1 MQKNSNNQS
10 PAIATKQKRK
20 WFATWWGILLI
31 IFVFIPMGFTVF
43 TMTLAIET
51 TNQNYEQN
59 NTPEKVAEQTKQ
71 DSEKQTADRQHVI
84 DTYAPVYCANQQ
96 KILVNEPALLAQ
108 GWPNADGKH
117 GVTNEECIVIITK
130 LYDYLDGY
138 AQRGDRIEQIANRK
152 MWVGMERLELIYSQ
166 GSPQDVNRTTTA
178 SGTREQWVYGSPI
191 NGTGGYAYLDGDVV
205 TSIQN

>member
-1 MQKNSNNQS
+1 MQKNSDNQS
-10 PAIATKQKRK
+10 PAIATKPKRK

-31 IFVFIPMGFTVF
+31 IFVFIPIGFTAFAV
-43 TMTLAIET
+43 TLVIGA

-71 DSEKQTADRQHVI
+71 NAEKQAADRQRVI
-84 DTYAPVYCANQQ
+84 DTYTPVYCANQQ
-96 KILVNEPALLAQ
+96 KIVVNEPALLAQ

-117 GVTNEECIVIITK
+117 GVTNEECVTIVTK

-138 AQRGDRIEQIANRK
+138 AQRGDRIERIANRK
-152 MWVGMERLELIYSQ
+152 MWVGMERIELVYSQ
-166 GSPQDVNRTTTA
+166 GSPRDVNRTTTA

-191 NGTGGYAYLDGDVV
+191 NGTGGYAYLEGDIV
-205 TSIQN
+205 TIIQN

>member
-1 MQKNSNNQS
+1 MQKSSNNQS
-10 PAIATKQKRK
+10 PAAATKSKRK

-31 IFVFIPMGFTVF
+31 IFVFIPIGFTAF
-43 TMTLAIET
+43 TMTLAIGT

-59 NTPEKVAEQTKQ
+59 NTPEKVAEQIRQ
-71 DSEKQTADRQHVI
+71 DTEKQAADRQHVI

-96 KILVNEPALLAQ
+96 KIVVNEPALLAQ

-117 GVTNEECIVIITK
+117 GVTNEECVTIVTK

-138 AQRGDRIEQIANRK
+138 AQRGDRIERIANRK
-152 MWVGMERLELIYSQ
+152 MWVSMERIELVYSQ
-166 GSPQDVNRTTTA
+166 GSPRDVNRTTTA
-178 SGTREQWVYGSPI
+178 GGTREQWVYGSPI
-191 NGTGGYAYLDGDVV
+191 NGTGGYAYLEGDIV